1 MLRYLSHLYIL
12 YIWYIMYAIAY
23 LLQLLCLFEIFYRNP
38 TSVIFK
44 MAAVPANFN
53 FQIGSISENV
63 LHDLC
68 YNYAK
73 LHAFT
78 TFWTIVLKICTD
90 RLDYIAFFHSVTPH
104 DVEPFWKLV
113 TRQFSLNVQSC
124 RIFNLNWPFIK
135 SYTLYVNIKRQFT

>member
-1 MLRYLSHLYIL
+1 MLNTSIGISTITLFMKFHANSLSIT
-12 YIWYIMYAIAY
+12 IAMT
-23 LLQLLCLFEIFYRNP
+23 FWFFYRNP

-44 MAAVPANFN
+44 TAAVPANFN
-53 FQIGSISENV
+53 FLIRSIAENV
-63 LHDLC
+63 FHELC
-68 YNYAK
+68 YKYAK

-90 RLDYIAFFHSVTPH
+90 RLDYIAFFHSITHH

-124 RIFNLNWPFIK
+124 RIFNLNWPFHK
-135 SYTLYVNIKRQFT
+135 SCTLYVNIIRQFT